1 MTMKLM
7 LQAVAKFSLGVL
19 LVGLLLFVPAGTI
32 HYWQGWLFMAILFI
46 PMFIAG
52 IAMMIRSPALLRK
65 RLDAREKENEQSM
78 VIRLCALMFIIGF
91 IAAGLNDRFKWCV
104 LPDWVSWIG
113 TVLFLIGYLIYA
125 EVLRENIWLSRTV
138 EVQDGQ
144 QVVDSGL
151 YGIVRHPMYAATILL
166 FLSIPLVLGSPFTF
180 VIFLAYPFI
189 IARRIQNEEKVL
201 MQGLKGYAEYR
212 QKVRWRM
219 IPLIW

>member
-1 MTMKLM
+1 MTMKLL
-7 LQAVAKFSLGVL
+7 LQTAAKFSLGVL

-32 HYWQGWLFMAILFI
+32 NYWQGWLFMAVLFI

-52 IAMMIRSPALLRK
+52 IAMMIRSPALLSK

-91 IAAGLNDRFKWCV
+91 IAAGLNHRFKWCI

-113 TVLFLIGYLIYA
+113 TVLFLIGYLMYA
-125 EVLRENIWLSRTV
+125 EVLRENTWLSRTV

-144 QVVDSGL
+144 QVVDQGL